1 MTFGERRKESRAVL
15 ALGDLPHLGDPSLL
29 ALALYCGP
37 LAGPQKLLETSVLHS
52 VPTEHPTLSVS
63 EWGAE
68 HPLMN

>member
-1 MTFGERRKESRAVL
+1 MTFGERRKESRA
-15 ALGDLPHLGDPSLL
+15 ALGLRDPPHLGDPSLL

-37 LAGPQKLLETSVLHS
+37 LAGPQKLLGPSVLHS
-52 VPTEHPTLSVS
+52 VPTEHPSLPVS